1 MSAERNIAAWLS
13 ALALAGVLVLAS
25 TQAASTNR
33 DAEAFAQNTIDRGL
47 AILRDEGADAER
59 KREAFHAF
67 VLPLVDA
74 RKTALFTLGVYRKG
88 APDSVI
94 EPFVA
99 AFTDYSTAIYEMR
112 LDEYKNAVVKVTGS
126 IDNKPNDVTVDAL
139 AEAPNLREP
148 VRLAFRL
155 LGSNGSYKIVD
166 VQVAGIWLSVEQRD
180 QFASM
185 LANNNGDIPAL
196 TSSLIDRTAQMRAK
210 PHAA

>member
-1 MSAERNIAAWLS
+1 MWLS
-13 ALALAGVLVLAS
+13 ALALAGLLVLAS
-25 TQAASTNR
+25 TRAASTSR
-33 DAEAFAQNTIDRGL
+33 DAEEFAQNTIDRGL
-47 AILRDEGADAER
+47 AILRDEGSDTGR
-59 KREAFHAF
+59 RRETFHAF
-67 VLPLVDA
+67 IIPLVDA
-74 RKTALFTLGVYRKG
+74 RKTALFTLGVYRRG

-99 AFTDYSTAIYEMR
+99 AFTDYSTAIYETR
-112 LDEYKNAVVKVTGS
+112 LDEYKNATVKVTGS

-139 AEAPNLREP
+139 AEAPNFREP

-155 LGSNGSYKIVD
+155 LGSNGNYKIVD